1 MYDLRV
7 DLYDLRML
15 FHEKAVLLQAI
26 LYNTIRTM
34 KRNLLICSLLL
45 AAWMNVAAVEQNVV
59 AIYQLDGQ
67 KALFAFADQPEV
79 TYSAT
84 DLILTSTKT
93 AVQYPISQ
101 LKKIQFETAE
111 LPEGIDEVVADKR
124 FSFRDGSIVIEGG
137 EPNSLVNI
145 YTVLGTLTAQYRLD
159 GNGNAIISTQGLSG
173 TVYILSNGS
182 ITFKFAQQ

>member
-1 MYDLRV
+1 M
-7 DLYDLRML
+7 
-15 FHEKAVLLQAI
+15 KKII
-26 LYNTIRTM
+26 LVTGI
-34 KRNLLICSLLL
+34 LL
-45 AAWMNVAAVEQNVV
+45 AAAVRMAAVEQNVV

-79 TYSAT
+79 TYSST

-111 LPEGIDEVVADKR
+111 LLEGIDEVVADKR

-159 GNGNAIISTQGLSG
+159 GNGDAVIPTQGLSG
-173 TVYILSNGS
+173 TAYIFANGS
-182 ITFKFAQQ
+182 ITFKFIAQ

>member
-1 MYDLRV
+1 MR
-7 DLYDLRML
+7 
-15 FHEKAVLLQAI
+15 KIVLLLTA
-26 LYNTIRTM
+26 
-34 KRNLLICSLLL
+34 LLL
-45 AAWMNVAAVEQNVV
+45 TCVIHVAAVEQNVV

-93 AVQYPISQ
+93 SVHYPISQ
-101 LKKIQFETAE
+101 LKKVQFEKADM
-111 LPEGIDEVVADKR
+111 PEGIDEVVEDKR

-145 YTVLGTLTAQYRLD
+145 YTVFGTLTAQYRLD
-159 GNGNAIISTQGLSG
+159 GSGNAIISTQGLSG
-173 TVYILSNGS
+173 NVYIFSNGS
-182 ITFKFAQQ
+182 LTFKFIAQ

>member
-1 MYDLRV
+1 MRKIVFLS
-7 DLYDLRML
+7 
-15 FHEKAVLLQAI
+15 F
-26 LYNTIRTM
+26 
-34 KRNLLICSLLL
+34 LLL
-45 AAWMNVAAVEQNVV
+45 AVVLRVSAEEQNVV
-59 AIYQLDGQ
+59 AVYQQDGQ

-145 YTVLGTLTAQYRLD
+145 YTVLGTLTTQYRLD

-182 ITFKFAQQ
+182 ITFKFMLP

>member
-1 MYDLRV
+1 M
-7 DLYDLRML
+7 
-15 FHEKAVLLQAI
+15 QPI
-26 LYNTIRTM
+26 SYNTIRTM
-34 KRNLLICSLLL
+34 KKFLLIYAFLL
-45 AAWMNVAAVEQNVV
+45 AVVMNVTAVEQNVV

-111 LPEGIDEVVADKR
+111 LPEGIDEVVEDQR
-124 FSFRDGSIVIEGG
+124 FSFRDGSIVIECGD
-137 EPNSLVNI
+137 PNSLVTI
-145 YTVLGTLTAQYRLD
+145 YTVSGTMAAQYRLD
-159 GNGNAIISTQGLSG
+159 GSGNAIIPTQGLSG

-182 ITFKFAQQ
+182 ITFKFMLP

>member
-1 MYDLRV
+1 MR
-7 DLYDLRML
+7 
-15 FHEKAVLLQAI
+15 KIVLLLTA
-26 LYNTIRTM
+26 
-34 KRNLLICSLLL
+34 LLL
-45 AAWMNVAAVEQNVV
+45 TCVIHVAAVEQNVV

-93 AVQYPISQ
+93 SVQYPISQ
-101 LKKIQFETAE
+101 LKKLAFEQADM
-111 LPEGIDEVVADKR
+111 PEGIDEVVADRR

-137 EPNSLVNI
+137 DPNSLVTI
-145 YTVLGTLTAQYRLD
+145 YTVSGTMAAQYRLD
-159 GNGNAIISTQGLSG
+159 GSGNAIIPTQGLSG

-182 ITFKFAQQ
+182 ITFKFMLP

>member
-1 MYDLRV
+1 M
-7 DLYDLRML
+7 
-15 FHEKAVLLQAI
+15 QPI

-34 KRNLLICSLLL
+34 KKSLLICSLLL
-45 AAWMNVAAVEQNVV
+45 AVLMNVTADEQNVV

-67 KALFAFADQPEV
+67 KALFAFAV
-79 TYSAT
+79 
-84 DLILTSTKT
+84 
-93 AVQYPISQ
+93 
-101 LKKIQFETAE
+101 KKIQFETAE

-173 TVYILSNGS
+173 AVYILSNGS
-182 ITFKFAQQ
+182 ITFKFMLP

>member
-1 MYDLRV
+1 M
-7 DLYDLRML
+7 
-15 FHEKAVLLQAI
+15 H
-26 LYNTIRTM
+26 
-34 KRNLLICSLLL
+34 
-45 AAWMNVAAVEQNVV
+45 VAAVEQNVV

-93 AVQYPISQ
+93 SVQYPISQ
-101 LKKIQFETAE
+101 LKKLAFEQADM
-111 LPEGIDEVVADKR
+111 PEGIDEVVADQR

-137 EPNSLVNI
+137 DPNSLVTI
-145 YTVLGTLTAQYRLD
+145 YTVSGTMAAQYRLD
-159 GNGNAIISTQGLSG
+159 GSGNAIIPTQGLSG

-182 ITFKFAQQ
+182 ITFKFMLP

>member
-1 MYDLRV
+1 M
-7 DLYDLRML
+7 
-15 FHEKAVLLQAI
+15 KKII
-26 LYNTIRTM
+26 LVTGI
-34 KRNLLICSLLL
+34 LL
-45 AAWMNVAAVEQNVV
+45 AAAVRMAAVEQNVV

-101 LKKIQFETAE
+101 LKKIQFEMAE
-111 LPEGIDEVVADKR
+111 MPEGIDELEEDKR

-145 YTVLGTLTAQYRLD
+145 YSVSGALTAQYRLD
-159 GNGNAIISTQGLSG
+159 GNGDAVIPTQGLSSQ
-173 TVYILSNGS
+173 VYIFANGS
-182 ITFKFAQQ
+182 ITFKFIAQ